1 MDKEINNNLENENKQ
16 SKFISF
22 IKEFFVYFLIIV
34 AVILIRTFLV
44 TPIRVDGDSM
54 NDTLKDGEILLLKKY
69 DKSYERFEVI
79 VFNYKDEK
87 LIKRIIGLPGDH
99 IVYKD
104 NKLYIN
110 NEYVAESMIDKRT
123 YDFDLKELGFDTI
136 PDHYYFVLGD
146 NRINSKDSRMIG
158 LISEKDI
165 LGTTNFVLFPFNK
178 MGSINE

>member
-1 MDKEINNNLENENKQ
+1 MDKEINNNLENKQ

-123 YDFDLKELGFDTI
+123 YDFDLTELGFDTI

>member
-158 LISEKDI
+158 LINEKDI

>member
-1 MDKEINNNLENENKQ
+1 MDKEANNNLENQNKQ
-16 SKFISF
+16 NKFISF

-34 AVILIRTFLV
+34 LVILIRTFLV

-69 DKSYERFEVI
+69 DKSYERFEVV
-79 VFNYKDEK
+79 VFNYKNEK

-99 IVYKD
+99 IAYKD

-110 NEYVAESMIDKRT
+110 NEYVEESMIDKKT
-123 YDFDLKELGFDTI
+123 YDFDLKELGFDII
-136 PDHYYFVLGD
+136 PEHYYFVLGD

-178 MGSINE
+178 LGSINK